1 MVIVEAAVMMV
12 IIEDALR
19 IVIAEI
25 ALGMVITMAALR
37 LVITEAVPRDTH
49 HRDLMKI
56 VMIEAAFWVVIKGW
70 SSRRLH
76 EDGCSRGDDTEYGH
90 L

>member
-1 MVIVEAAVMMV
+1 MMV
-12 IIEDALR
+12 IIEDALS
-19 IVIAEI
+19 IVITEI

-37 LVITEAVPRDTH
+37 LWDTQ
-49 HRDLMKI
+49 HRDLMII
-56 VMIEAAFWVVIKGW
+56 VMMEAAFRVVIEGW

-76 EDGCSRGDDTEYGH
+76 EDSCSQGDDTEYGH